1 MNTIAN
7 ILGKRILLVRKNI
20 SNSCDLQNT
29 FYHNIFYSSSY
40 NGGHYPDNRERAHKR
55 PPSVSSHVSPQ
66 LFNGLI
72 LQHKIQIQGNEGAV
86 YVKAGG
92 PVKSHYIV
100 HPDWHLE
107 PVH

>member
-1 MNTIAN
+1 MKTIAD
-7 ILGKRILLVRKNI
+7 ILRKASNSKLISSQLILLY
-20 SNSCDLQNT
+20 
-29 FYHNIFYSSSY
+29 FSSY
-40 NGGHYPDNRERAHKR
+40 YGGHYPDNRERAHKR

-72 LQHKIQIQGNEGAV
+72 LQHKIQLQGNEGAI
-86 YVKAGG
+86 YNKAGG